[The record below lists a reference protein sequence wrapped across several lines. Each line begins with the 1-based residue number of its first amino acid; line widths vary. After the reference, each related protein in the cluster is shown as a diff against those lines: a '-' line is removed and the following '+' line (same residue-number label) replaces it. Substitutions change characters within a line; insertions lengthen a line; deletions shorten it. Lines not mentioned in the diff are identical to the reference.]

1 MIEVAAWSDA
11 SMLIIDV
18 ADTGA
23 GFVPGHR
30 PLHHF
35 LVEQGGT
42 LLAGLSPERAQAA
55 TAQIATLTRQFQI
68 TASDQALAVLQR
80 NGLRSAAQI
89 SAMPKRVF
97 LTSYGAEFPTPAEAE
112 LTWRRAQQVTAVT
125 LNVVTLA
132 MQTTSARLVPALA
145 VPEEAVSA
153 AQAALVRQFPTLEP
167 LFGSLDYCEC
177 EHCRSVLSPA
187 AYLVDLLKLL
197 DDAPALPTGPYAALT
212 QRRPDLPHLPL
223 TCENT
228 LTPLPYIDLVNEVTD
243 GTAKWKYIAA
253 AYQDRLMEHAN
264 VVRAEVVTAVGLPAD
279 RMAALQHGLAQATGR
294 QVQLESRVDPSII
307 GGAITRIGS
316 TVYDG
321 SVTRQLEKMKEALTA
336 AGS

>member
-1 MIEVAAWSDA
+1 MAQRLAAYAVDLAYKVRRSYPTLVLGDRIRTGELA
-11 SMLIIDV
+11 LAAADRSTAQDV
-18 ADTGA
+18 ATVLDRAAGA

-132 MQTTSARLVPALA
+132 MQTTSARLAPALA
-145 VPEEAVSA
+145 VPFRVRGEAG
-153 AQAALVRQFPTLEP
+153 R
-167 LFGSLDYCEC
+167 
-177 EHCRSVLSPA
+177 RS
-187 AYLVDLLKLL
+187 
-197 DDAPALPTGPYAALT
+197 GPHE
-212 QRRPDLPHLPL
+212 RR
-223 TCENT
+223 
-228 LTPLPYIDLVNEVTD
+228 
-243 GTAKWKYIAA
+243 
-253 AYQDRLMEHAN
+253 RR
-264 VVRAEVVTAVGLPAD
+264 RA
-279 RMAALQHGLAQATGR
+279 
-294 QVQLESRVDPSII
+294 
-307 GGAITRIGS
+307 GGG
-316 TVYDG
+316 G
-321 SVTRQLEKMKEALTA
+321 
-336 AGS
+336 